1 MSFEKLIRIPNDR
14 IGALIGR
21 SGKTKKKIEDI
32 CSVQLDI
39 DSDGGEVVV
48 KSEKINEKVQPFKA
62 IEIVSASGRGF
73 SPENAVRRGPGI
85 SFPAAPRGCCPPSAR
100 PFELA
105 GAAFESASHGL
116 SNGARAR
123 PPTNC
128 LRRPVRTDCAP
139 RKNRTARYVAVG
151 RCRGYAYACTLEPS
165 RERFRSRSFWWC
177 DPPTDWPSSSRA
189 PLRCGSA
196 HSRARSREPRGGGT
210 H

>member
-1 MSFEKLIRIPNDR
+1 MRAVPWRGGGRRPRAVHMRSELVRAMSGGT
-14 IGALIGR
+14 GAGSPAR
-21 SGKTKKKIEDI
+21 QRR
-32 CSVQLDI
+32 C
-39 DSDGGEVVV
+39 
-48 KSEKINEKVQPFKA
+48 
-62 IEIVSASGRGF
+62 SASPIFSRTSTSSASCNAARHGWATIFRRRAPDPRDKQSRAKYSSSPVSFRAAAAREAAALQGF
-73 SPENAVRRGPGI
+73 SEENAVRRGPGI

-151 RCRGYAYACTLEPS
+151 RCRG
-165 RERFRSRSFWWC
+165 
-177 DPPTDWPSSSRA
+177 
-189 PLRCGSA
+189 
-196 HSRARSREPRGGGT
+196 
-210 H
+210 